1 MNRRDTLK
9 TLVLSTSSLIV
20 LPAWAKGWT
29 SAELTGHSTS
39 FSVADQEVLAS
50 VTDAIIPAG
59 NSIGAVTVGVDKFLQ
74 KLLDDCYEK
83 DIQENVKVQLA
94 GLENAAQSSYQKA
107 FVNCSLTQRQEL
119 LTKLSLSENKNEKSF
134 FDLLKSE
141 TIRGF
146 NTSKEVMTTY
156 LHYKVMPGHYR
167 GCVDVKS

>member
-20 LPAWAKGWT
+20 LPAWAKEWT
-29 SAELTGHSTS
+29 SSELTAYPTS
-39 FSVADQEVLAS
+39 FSVADQEVMAS
-50 VTDAIIPAG
+50 VTDAIIPSG
-59 NSIGAVTVGVDKFLQ
+59 NSIGAASVGVDKFLQ

-83 DIQENVKVQLA
+83 DVQENVKTQLA
-94 GLENAAQSSYQKA
+94 GLETSAQSAYQKS
-107 FVNCSLTQRQEL
+107 FVSCSLSQRQEL
-119 LTKLSLSENKNEKSF
+119 LTKLSQSENKNEKTF
-134 FDLLKSE
+134 FDLMKSE